1 MTVGGFPASPPPPTT
16 FSRIP
21 SITHKSPCPNP
32 SRVSSAVIPHRLSF
46 ENSNN
51 PISSSSLKLKPTRF
65 RGVLSSISFRC
76 NSSTGPGGPGP
87 GEGDSR
93 SVLDAFFL
101 GKALAEAVNER
112 VESAVGEFFSAL
124 GRLQAEQQ
132 KQVQDF
138 QDDVLDRAKRAKE
151 TAAREAM
158 EAQSLVPKPSTV
170 EVSVVSDVET
180 TTNSASGTVA
190 ISAAIS
196 PPPSSSSAPNIDP
209 KEDTDPKND
218 PLVSDED

>member
-1 MTVGGFPASPPPPTT
+1 MTVGGFSASPPAPPTT

-51 PISSSSLKLKPTRF
+51 PISSSSLRLKPTRF
-65 RGVLSSISFRC
+65 RGVLSSISFRS

-138 QDDVLDRAKRAKE
+138 QDDVLDRAKRRRQHVKPWKLKVLFP
-151 TAAREAM
+151 
-158 EAQSLVPKPSTV
+158 SLPRLSFVALII
-170 EVSVVSDVET
+170 VVS
-180 TTNSASGTVA
+180 GF
-190 ISAAIS
+190 I
-196 PPPSSSSAPNIDP
+196 SSAMIAG
-209 KEDTDPKND
+209 
-218 PLVSDED
+218 LV